1 MNLLPLLVLAFAM
14 LPGMATAEELAGLFP
29 ALTRLNL
36 TNEGVTVLYPRE
48 RSETATAPAWLKE
61 YEAAGIYASAPL
73 TLRLGTLPAMTLICD
88 SGPSADPSCRLLPDP
103 AKAEQDVFQAAG
115 TQFAFLP
122 EARIVV
128 AGHSNNFYDQRKV
141 YVWKG
146 GRFVEVPQPLR
157 HVGIGGTLKQA
168 VTLRRAPGAGA
179 AALGVT
185 LAAGSRVTVLLNDNS
200 HVDEAGQNPDYLL
213 LTAEGIVG
221 WAHLPGQPDGSTAID
236 GLYFRGD

>member
-1 MNLLPLLVLAFAM
+1 MNLPLLLALAVVL
-14 LPGMATAEELAGLFP
+14 LPGMATAAELAGLFP
-29 ALTRLNL
+29 GLTRLDLN
-36 TNEGVTVLYPRE
+36 NEGVTVLYPRE
-48 RSETATAPAWLKE
+48 RGETATAPAWLKE
-61 YEAAGIYASAPL
+61 YEAAGVYASAPL
-73 TLRLGTLPAMTLICD
+73 TLRLGELPAMTLVCD
-88 SGPSADPSCRLLPDP
+88 SGPSADPSCRLLRDP
-103 AKAEQDVFQAAG
+103 AKPEEAVFSATG

-122 EARIVV
+122 DARVVV

-146 GRFVEVPQPLR
+146 SRFDEVPQPLR
-157 HVGIGGTLKQA
+157 QVGIGGTLRQPVA
-168 VTLRRAPGAGA
+168 LRRAPGADA

-185 LAAGSRVTVLLNDNS
+185 VAAGSRVTVLLNDNS
-200 HVDEAGQNPDYLL
+200 YVDDTGQNPNYLL